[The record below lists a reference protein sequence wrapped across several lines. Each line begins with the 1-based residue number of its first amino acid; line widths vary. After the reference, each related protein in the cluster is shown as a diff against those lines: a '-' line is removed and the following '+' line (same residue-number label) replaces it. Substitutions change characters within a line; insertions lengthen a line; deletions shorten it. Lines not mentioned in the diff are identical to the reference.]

1 MTMFIC
7 RKKEEI
13 LFGKAKPMEEVN
25 LEDFQKNPIWIY
37 ALDEE
42 KFEGQDETWLKPVL
56 NSTDVTS
63 EMVEVYILLQ
73 NKEKNL
79 YASAC
84 LDIKQMKLNDVA
96 FWIEDNWQPF
106 DRHIHSH
113 YPDIFYSIPSIKNRA
128 NVCFQINK

>member
-25 LEDFQKNPIWIY
+25 LEDFQKNPIWIF

-42 KFEGQDETWLKPVL
+42 EFEGQDEIWLKPVL
-56 NSTDVTS
+56 NSTNVTS

-73 NKEKNL
+73 NKKKNL
-79 YASAC
+79 LLS
-84 LDIKQMKLNDVA
+84 
-96 FWIEDNWQPF
+96 
-106 DRHIHSH
+106 
-113 YPDIFYSIPSIKNRA
+113 
-128 NVCFQINK
+128 